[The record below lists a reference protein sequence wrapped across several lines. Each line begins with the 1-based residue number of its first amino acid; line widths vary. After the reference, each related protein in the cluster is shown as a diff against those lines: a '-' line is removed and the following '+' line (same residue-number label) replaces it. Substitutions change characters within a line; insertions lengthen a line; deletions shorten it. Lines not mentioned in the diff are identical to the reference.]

1 MFDNFRFVILSIG
14 LLCLTSLACNYS
26 LINFTFICMTQDS
39 EDLIDIGNGTTRQ
52 RYSYTQTEKS
62 ALHWAVAIGTLTG
75 TFPVNWSY
83 VRWGARVPFFLAG
96 ILSAISTALSPL
108 AAHFS
113 LHSFIFLR
121 FLQGVAYSADFAA
134 VGVIVVRWAPLT
146 QTAIFI
152 SFLTTFSSI
161 ASMVTNPVA
170 GAFCTSSLGW
180 RWAYYTFAAFTV
192 LIFSL
197 WLAFYNDDPQK
208 HRAVSDR
215 ELERIQEGK
224 TQAHIERDRFVP
236 YKAICSSP
244 VILVIWLNAFTE
256 LVGYIIM
263 LTYGPTY
270 IYKVLGY
277 SIEQTSYLSTIGAT
291 MHFVFKMSSGLLSDL
306 LSFISEKNKM
316 MFFNT
321 LAVGVSGIMCSLVGF
336 MPTAY
341 LALLMMTISSSLS
354 GLNVGGFY
362 KCATLH
368 SRQYAHFVLATV
380 QFSKCIALIVG
391 PLTVAIFASD
401 EKDPS
406 GWIIVF
412 LFNGVVMIIANIL
425 FYFTATGEA
434 ASFTEITRVTN
445 NEQKESGIRLKELS

>member
-1 MFDNFRFVILSIG
+1 MFDHFRFVILAIG

-26 LINFTFICMTQDS
+26 IINFTFICMSQDS
-39 EDLIDIGNGTTRQ
+39 DDVIDIGNGTLRQ
-52 RYSYTQTEKS
+52 RYSYSQTEKS
-62 ALHWAVAIGTLTG
+62 SLHWAVAIGTLTG
-75 TFPVNWSY
+75 TFPVNWAY
-83 VRWGARVPFFLAG
+83 VRWGARVPFFMAG
-96 ILSAISTALSPL
+96 ALSALSTAFSPF
-108 AAHFS
+108 AAHLS
-113 LHSFIFLR
+113 LYSFIFCR

-134 VGVIVVRWAPLT
+134 VGVIVVRWSPLT

-180 RWAYYTFAAFTV
+180 RWAYYTFAAFTI
-192 LIFSL
+192 LIFAL
-197 WLAFYNDDPQK
+197 WLALYKDDPQK
-208 HRAVSDR
+208 HRAVSSR
-215 ELERIQEGK
+215 ELVRIQEGK

-236 YKAICSSP
+236 YKEICTSP

-270 IYKVLGY
+270 IYKVLGF
-277 SIEQTSYLSTIGAT
+277 SIQQTSYLSTIGAA
-291 MHFVFKMSSGLLSDL
+291 MHFVFKMSSGFLSDL
-306 LSFISEKNKM
+306 LSFISERNKM

-321 LAVGVSGIMCSLVGF
+321 LAVGLSGVLCALIGF
-336 MPTAY
+336 MPTGY

-368 SRQYAHFVLATV
+368 SRQYAHFVLGMV
-380 QFSKCIALIVG
+380 QFSKCVALIVG

-401 EKDPS
+401 EKDPA
-406 GWIIVF
+406 GWVMVF
-412 LFNGVVMIIANIL
+412 LVNGFVMIIANVL
-425 FYFTATGEA
+425 FYFTATGEPA
-434 ASFTEITRVTN
+434 KFTEITRAT
-445 NEQKESGIRLKELS
+445 EKEKTERGIRLKELA

>member
-1 MFDNFRFVILSIG
+1 
-14 LLCLTSLACNYS
+14 
-26 LINFTFICMTQDS
+26 MTQDS
-39 EDLIDIGNGTTRQ
+39 QDLIDIGNGTTRQ

-96 ILSAISTALSPL
+96 ILSAISTALSPF

-134 VGVIVVRWAPLT
+134 VGVIVV
-146 QTAIFI
+146 
-152 SFLTTFSSI
+152 
-161 ASMVTNPVA
+161 
-170 GAFCTSSLGW
+170 
-180 RWAYYTFAAFTV
+180 
-192 LIFSL
+192 SL

-208 HRAVSDR
+208 HRAVSPR

-236 YKAICSSP
+236 YK
-244 VILVIWLNAFTE
+244 
-256 LVGYIIM
+256 
-263 LTYGPTY
+263 
-270 IYKVLGY
+270 VLGY
-277 SIEQTSYLSTIGAT
+277 SIQQTSYLSTI
-291 MHFVFKMSSGLLSDL
+291 
-306 LSFISEKNKM
+306 
-316 MFFNT
+316 
-321 LAVGVSGIMCSLVGF
+321 
-336 MPTAY
+336 
-341 LALLMMTISSSLS
+341 

-406 GWIIVF
+406 GWIMVF

-434 ASFTEITRVTN
+434 ASFTEITRVTK
-445 NEQKESGIRLKELS
+445 NEQKEIIHGRSIEVSLMGIGGGEGMEKESSE